1 MQENTKE
8 KFHESKIEQES
19 SEKLGHGEIHRGSQQ
34 GHDGRPG
41 KNDPFSMACNQPDMD
56 DCGGFAGQS
65 GDQGCSLAQP
75 SGMGI
80 DDRGMHQFDGGVGAA
95 APAKKEKIIENHLKP
110 ILYAYLFTA
119 SLAAKKLL
127 KNGMAKNEI
136 TEEDAEKFID
146 AFIVDSRNFAVG
158 TYVAVSSII
167 FLSRRI
173 IGEQSSFG
181 LYLSVAGVV
190 TLAVGINVA
199 MRHYGIKEKGE
210 NNE

>member
-19 SEKLGHGEIHRGSQQ
+19 SEKPGHGEIHRRSQQ

-41 KNDPFSMACNQPDMD
+41 KNDPVSMACNQPDMD
-56 DCGGFAGQS
+56 DCRGSTGQS
-65 GDQGCSLAQP
+65 GNQGSSLDQP
-75 SGMGI
+75 SRMGI
-80 DDRGMHQFDGGVGAA
+80 DDRGMHQFDGGVGVT